1 MKRAVIVLAVLVVL
15 ILAGAFT
22 LWYIGTYWTLDR
34 NGMEN
39 PDFQGEPEM
48 LDGDFTYVDNEA
60 LLEKIRGTWVS
71 GDERY
76 TLTIRDEGDI
86 ALSLEGETVLEDQ
99 LQFTYLQP
107 GYVGSTEFSLDSYT
121 LKRGDGTP
129 VGETGAFRHESGEN
143 GGRILMEVAY
153 EDGGSETVTFK
164 KTT

>member
-1 MKRAVIVLAVLVVL
+1 M
-15 ILAGAFT
+15 
-22 LWYIGTYWTLDR
+22 
-34 NGMEN
+34 
-39 PDFQGEPEM
+39 
-48 LDGDFTYVDNEA
+48 DNEA
-60 LLEKIRGTWVS
+60 LLAEIRGTWTS
-71 GDERY
+71 GDGRY

-99 LQFTYLQP
+99 LQFVYLQP

-143 GGRILMEVAY
+143 GGRILMEVSY